1 MHTHL
6 LRHFP
11 NHLSSNY
18 GWHHILSVSS
28 SPIPN
33 VELFLHDAAMAHLLG
48 HPVLYIWGLL
58 LVGDQNFEHPPQK
71 KKTPNRMRIGVV
83 FSLATFVYGYQTKP
97 HVYESRH
104 LQNVC
109 FKQGLKY
116 YIISL

>member
-18 GWHHILSVSS
+18 GWHHIYLSVSS

-58 LVGDQNFEHPPQK
+58 LVGDQNFETPQHTPPATQN
-71 KKTPNRMRIGVV
+71 KKTQIEC
-83 FSLATFVYGYQTKP
+83 
-97 HVYESRH
+97 ESE
-104 LQNVC
+104 LY
-109 FKQGLKY
+109 FL
-116 YIISL
+116 